1 MFSIPQTTHSLINWR
16 YSINEETVLNSGTPM
31 GESRASIAMELKQ
44 AINEIKIQAFASSNG
59 KVDYS
64 ALSSSSAYEDYRQAT
79 RHLQGFN
86 PTTLKSREEKLA
98 FWINLYNALVIDAV
112 IAFDIKQSVNE
123 LPGFFWKAAYC
134 INGYRFSTF
143 DIEYGVLR
151 ANAGHPGIP
160 GPQFAKDDP
169 RQQYSLDVLDPRIHF
184 ALVCA
189 SRSCP
194 PIAIYTDESINHQ
207 LDLAAQS
214 FINGGGIEIDRENK
228 EVHLS
233 KIFQWYAP
241 DFGGPTLG
249 LGNMRPVLE
258 YIASYINSEEDQS
271 WLRDGAYKVKFTP
284 YDWTLN
290 L

>member
-1 MFSIPQTTHSLINWR
+1 MFSIPETTHSLINWR
-16 YSINEETVLNSGTPM
+16 YSISEETVLNSGTTP
-31 GESRASIAMELKQ
+31 GNSRASIAMELKQ

-64 ALSSSSAYEDYRQAT
+64 ALSSSSAYEDYRQTT
-79 RHLQGFN
+79 RHLQAFDS
-86 PTTLKSREEKLA
+86 TMLKSRGEKLA
-98 FWINLYNALVIDAV
+98 FWINLYNTLVIDAV
-112 IAFDIKQSVNE
+112 IAFGIKQSVNE

-134 INGYRFSTF
+134 INGNRFSTF
-143 DIEYGVLR
+143 DIEYGILR

-160 GPQFAKDDP
+160 GPQFAGDDP
-169 RQQYSLDVLDPRIHF
+169 RQQFSLDVLDPRLHF

-194 PIAIYTDESINHQ
+194 PIALYTDESIDQQ
-207 LDLAAQS
+207 LDLAAKS
-214 FINGGGIEIDRENK
+214 FINGGGVEIDREK
-228 EVHLS
+228 KAVRLS

-249 LGNMRPVLE
+249 LGNMRPVLD
-258 YIASYINSEEDQS
+258 YITSYLNNEEDRV
-271 WLRDGAYKVKFTP
+271 WLRDGDYKVRYTP